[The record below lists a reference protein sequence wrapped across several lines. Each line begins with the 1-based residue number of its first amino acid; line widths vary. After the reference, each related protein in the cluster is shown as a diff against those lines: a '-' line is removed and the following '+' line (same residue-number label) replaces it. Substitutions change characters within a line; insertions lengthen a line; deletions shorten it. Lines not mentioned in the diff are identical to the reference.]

1 MAEAQDSE
9 RTFLG
14 LTHNPFVEPQRGFF
28 ERGGRKTHLE
38 QLRHLSEWSRRVLLV
53 TGAEGVGKTTL
64 YRELAA
70 TLEPRVKAAR
80 INGSLVNTGFEVLS
94 ATAQG
99 FGLASPPDANTQSLR
114 MDLVGHVEE
123 QTAADRL
130 CLALVD
136 DAHLLDNKALDSLIA
151 LAHESGLH
159 LVFFGEVRMVPMI
172 ERAASAKGVGWQE
185 IRLTGY
191 GEADARDYLEW
202 RFSQA
207 KYRGRIPF
215 TDNQVKDLVKLSE
228 GLPGRINQ
236 MANVLLVKLETGEG
250 TPARKGFPRL
260 HAALLTLLIVVVGLL
275 YLVVGE
281 GGSDDS
287 EAPTATADAFEADS
301 LAGVNDPSGT
311 SEEAAAVDLYAMG
324 ESMVAGESAVAAEP
338 TAADTTLT
346 DEADD
351 LPLEEDA
358 AATQMT
364 SIDTAVPDTEAPE
377 ANAPEANVP
386 EANVPE
392 ANAPE
397 ANVPD
402 AEPAP
407 ADAQPV
413 PAEPEPI
420 VAETTTPERQIEP
433 QITTTS
439 AVVETPTEQTPQT
452 VAELPPGAKDTG
464 WLLEQDPDYFTL
476 QLVTVSSPDS
486 ASAFVARQQEPGE
499 FTVYQLQRDGRIL
512 HVVLYGLFSSRRAA
526 EAAADSLPAEV
537 GSVQPWIRPVGQVQ
551 AAARLATLQ

>member
-215 TDNQVKDLVKLSE
+215 TDNQIKDLVKLSE

-250 TPARKGFPRL
+250 TPAGKGFPRL

-275 YLVVGE
+275 YLLVGE

-287 EAPTATADAFEADS
+287 EAPMAATDAFEAES
-301 LAGVNDPSGT
+301 LAGVNDLSGT
-311 SEEAAAVDLYAMG
+311 SEEAVAVDLYATG
-324 ESMVAGESAVAAEP
+324 ESMVAGESAVADEP

-346 DEADD
+346 DEADG

-364 SIDTAVPDTEAPE
+364 SIDTAVPDTEASEPNVQEPNVQEANVQE
-377 ANAPEANVP
+377 ANAP
-386 EANVPE
+386 
-392 ANAPE
+392 
-397 ANVPD
+397 D
-402 AEPAP
+402 ADPAP
-407 ADAQPV
+407 ADALPV

-420 VAETTTPERQIEP
+420 VAEATTPERQIEP
-433 QITTTS
+433 QVTTTPV
-439 AVVETPTEQTPQT
+439 VVETPTEQAPQT

-512 HVVLYGLFSSRRAA
+512 HVVLYGLFSSRSAA

-551 AAARLATLQ
+551 AAARLSTLQ

>member
-1 MAEAQDSE
+1 MAEAQADSE

-53 TGAEGVGKTTL
+53 TGEEGVGKTTL

-99 FGLASPPDANTQSLR
+99 FGLASPLDANTQSLR
-114 MDLVGHVEE
+114 MDLIEHVEE
-123 QTAADRL
+123 QTATGRR

-136 DAHLLDNKALDSLIA
+136 DAHLLDNRALDSLIA

-191 GEADARDYLEW
+191 GDADARDYLEW

-215 TDNQVKDLVKLSE
+215 TDNEVKDLVKLSE
-228 GLPGRINQ
+228 GLPGRMNQ
-236 MANVLLVKLETGEG
+236 MANVLLAKLETGET
-250 TPARKGFPRL
+250 TPARRRFPRL
-260 HAALLTLLIVVVGLL
+260 HAGLLTLLVVVVGLL

-281 GGSDDS
+281 SGSDDS
-287 EAPTATADAFEADS
+287 GKPATTTEAFDANLPVAAADVSGMDEADAAAELSGIGEVSAASEPAAADGEATVAEDL
-301 LAGVNDPSGT
+301 LAD
-311 SEEAAAVDLYAMG
+311 AAVDSPAEG
-324 ESMVAGESAVAAEP
+324 APAWTQPAVIETAGP
-338 TAADTTLT
+338 QD
-346 DEADD
+346 
-351 LPLEEDA
+351 
-358 AATQMT
+358 
-364 SIDTAVPDTEAPE
+364 EAPE
-377 ANAPEANVP
+377 NDAPED
-386 EANVPE
+386 E
-392 ANAPE
+392 APE
-397 ANVPD
+397 GD
-402 AEPAP
+402 
-407 ADAQPV
+407 
-413 PAEPEPI
+413 EPI
-420 VAETTTPERQIEP
+420 SESASETQVTSTP
-433 QITTTS
+433 
-439 AVVETPTEQTPQT
+439 AVVETPTEQTPPT
-452 VAELPPGAKDTG
+452 ADDLPPGAKDTG

-476 QLVTVSSPDS
+476 QLVTVSSSAS
-486 ASAFVARQQEPGE
+486 ASAFVARQQDPGE

-512 HVVLYGLFSSRRAA
+512 HVVLYGLFSSRSAA
-526 EAAADSLPAEV
+526 EAAADSLPLEV
-537 GSVQPWIRPVGQVQ
+537 GRVQPWIRPVGQVQ
-551 AAARLATLQ
+551 AAARLSTLQ